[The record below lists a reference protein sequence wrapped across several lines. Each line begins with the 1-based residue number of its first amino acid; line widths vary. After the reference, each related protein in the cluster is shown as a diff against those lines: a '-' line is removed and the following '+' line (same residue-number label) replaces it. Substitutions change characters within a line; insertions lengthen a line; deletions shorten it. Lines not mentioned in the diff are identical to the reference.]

1 MSPPE
6 LPRAGTAPA
15 APTLTT
21 TDDARAGQ
29 TFADGFDGTALDRTR
44 WLPHYLPQWSS
55 REASAATHHVA
66 GSCLHLIIPPVQGL
80 WCEGDHE
87 PPLRVS
93 GIQSGCWSGPVGS
106 PRGQQPFRTGQ
117 RVRQEQPAF
126 RGWLATAGS
135 RLEMRARM
143 ELSARSMASWWL
155 VGFEDEPQRSG
166 ELCVFEVFGDALGD
180 QSAAVGAGT
189 HPFRDPDL
197 VEDFAAPRLPI
208 DVREFHTYAVEWRP
222 DGATFLVDGQP
233 FRSVAVTPRY
243 PLQSMVAV
251 FDFPDRGRPGDAP
264 HVPRLVVDEVRGWP
278 LDVGGP

>member
-117 RVRQEQPAF
+117 RGAPGA
-126 RGWLATAGS
+126 
-135 RLEMRARM
+135 
-143 ELSARSMASWWL
+143 ASL
-155 VGFEDEPQRSG
+155 PRVVGDR
-166 ELCVFEVFGDALGD
+166 
-180 QSAAVGAGT
+180 
-189 HPFRDPDL
+189 
-197 VEDFAAPRLPI
+197 RLP
-208 DVREFHTYAVEWRP
+208 
-222 DGATFLVDGQP
+222 
-233 FRSVAVTPRY
+233 
-243 PLQSMVAV
+243 
-251 FDFPDRGRPGDAP
+251 PGDAGADGAERALDG
-264 HVPRLVVDEVRGWP
+264 VLVAGRLRGRAAAKR
-278 LDVGGP
+278 